1 MDSLEDGKLW
11 KPENIFLVFAI
22 FFGLLFSF
30 VQPLF
35 NEPDSSYHFDH
46 AMYISNTVVDR
57 SAIGFSGEDYQS
69 QPIAFT
75 KVSDMKAE
83 GTYFKNFFET
93 KLPLIHKKDADP
105 RASRGYGTKWDLTW
119 YNDVMHIVPGLG
131 VKLGYAIYPSIG
143 SMVLTARVFSL
154 IFFVLSMFFIIKQ
167 LRAYQFL
174 FVAISVTP
182 TVIQQASSV

>member
-69 QPIAFT
+69 QQIAFT

-93 KLPLIHKKDADP
+93 KLPLSIKRMQTLEPDEAT
-105 RASRGYGTKWDLTW
+105 AQSGT
-119 YNDVMHIVPGLG
+119 
-131 VKLGYAIYPSIG
+131 
-143 SMVLTARVFSL
+143 
-154 IFFVLSMFFIIKQ
+154 
-167 LRAYQFL
+167 
-174 FVAISVTP
+174 
-182 TVIQQASSV
+182 